1 MSGYQFYRQKI
12 LKNFI
17 VDFYC
22 PSLSLVIEVD
32 GAYHFYND
40 QQIRDRKRQK
50 ILESLQLHFLRF
62 TEKEVL
68 YQFLSVIQAIDE
80 YIVDFES
87 RLGIPPHMD
96 ELGLFVCPL

>member
-1 MSGYQFYRQKI
+1 MNGYQFYRQKI

-32 GAYHFYND
+32 GAYHFHND
-40 QQIRDRKRQK
+40 QYIKDLKRQK
-50 ILESLQLHFLRF
+50 ILESLKLKFLRF

-68 YQFLSVIQAIDE
+68 YQFLTVIQAIE
-80 YIVDFES
+80 YYIMDFES
-87 RLGIPPHMD
+87 GSPSNSN
-96 ELGLFVCPL
+96 V